1 MVALRRDDEQ
11 ASAHARRSGGARPAA
26 PRALHVVLPLSTP
39 MERGRRTVAEG
50 DEGQVAAAR
59 PPLHV
64 VRPAD
69 HAPLPRVR
77 SDALPEHT
85 DYRDTGCDVSESCL
99 GCPLARCKYDEP
111 VGGRSLSATAR
122 NREIV
127 LLRERYR
134 APINLLASTYGVTR
148 RTVFRA
154 LREARL
160 KTQRKR
166 QAC

>member
-1 MVALRRDDEQ
+1 MVALRRDGEQ
-11 ASAHARRSGGARPAA
+11 SGLRRLPPRTAPVLRLVHPPGGTRRSRSKLRVSIGVEMAPANDVVAGAR
-26 PRALHVVLPLSTP
+26 ST
-39 MERGRRTVAEG
+39 
-50 DEGQVAAAR
+50 
-59 PPLHV
+59 
-64 VRPAD
+64 AD
-69 HAPLPRVR
+69 DAFRPLPRVR
-77 SDALPEHT
+77 GDALPEHT
-85 DYRDTGCDVSESCL
+85 EYRDTGCDVSESCL
-99 GCPLARCKYDEP
+99 RCPLARCKYDEP
-111 VGGRSLSATAR
+111 GGGRSLTAAAR

-160 KTQRKR
+160 KE

>member
-1 MVALRRDDEQ
+1 MVALRRDDERLRNTTLPF
-11 ASAHARRSGGARPAA
+11 SA
-26 PRALHVVLPLSTP
+26 PR
-39 MERGRRTVAEG
+39 ERGPRGDATARGEVAPSRAG
-50 DEGQVAAAR
+50 PALRIVRA
-59 PPLHV
+59 PL
-64 VRPAD
+64 D
-69 HAPLPRVR
+69 APLPRVR
-77 SDALPEHT
+77 ADALPEHT
-85 DYRDTGCDVSESCL
+85 DYPDTGCDVSESCL
-99 GCPLARCKYDEP
+99 RCPLARCKYDVP
-111 VGGRSLSATAR
+111 AGGRSLSATAR

-160 KTQRKR
+160 KSQGPKSQGNT